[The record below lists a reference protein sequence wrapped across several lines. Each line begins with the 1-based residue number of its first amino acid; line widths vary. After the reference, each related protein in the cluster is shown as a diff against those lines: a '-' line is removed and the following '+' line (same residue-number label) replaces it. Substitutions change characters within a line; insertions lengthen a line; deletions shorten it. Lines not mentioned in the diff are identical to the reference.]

1 MTIPSQFLM
10 ELPRHDMNVIQP
22 PSTTWG
28 YNDEAH
34 DEYVDESSSFEED
47 DAEIDDDALA
57 DVLDFF
63 DNPPGDQHANN
74 HTSVTTDD
82 DETTPIKVTP
92 KLKLH
97 TAADLHRD
105 ELATPPES
113 AATAV
118 METEPLSPRPPVES
132 FTLGMVVKHP
142 EYGLGKIAALSGN
155 GKRRQATVMFAL
167 RQGEHKFMLANTVL
181 RPVAGE

>member
-1 MTIPSQFLM
+1 
-10 ELPRHDMNVIQP
+10 MNVVQP
-22 PSTTWG
+22 PSNTWG
-28 YNDEAH
+28 YDAETH
-34 DEYVDESSSFEED
+34 DEFEDESADLEED
-47 DAEIDDDALA
+47 DSEIDDDALA

-63 DNPPGDQHANN
+63 DNPTGEKNADNRAAG
-74 HTSVTTDD
+74 SAEDA
-82 DETTPIKVTP
+82 EMTPIKVTH

-105 ELATPPES
+105 ELVTPPES

-118 METEPLSPRPPVES
+118 MEPEPLSPRPPVES